1 MHNFIFNLD
10 TWLSSHYLWYIMCT
24 VCIVIVTIEKDENES
39 YWSEL
44 WFHEIFRRVLRNM
57 DI

>member
-1 MHNFIFNLD
+1 M
-10 TWLSSHYLWYIMCT
+10 SR

-39 YWSEL
+39 YWFEL

-57 DI
+57 DILWTHYDEGMDMNNNI